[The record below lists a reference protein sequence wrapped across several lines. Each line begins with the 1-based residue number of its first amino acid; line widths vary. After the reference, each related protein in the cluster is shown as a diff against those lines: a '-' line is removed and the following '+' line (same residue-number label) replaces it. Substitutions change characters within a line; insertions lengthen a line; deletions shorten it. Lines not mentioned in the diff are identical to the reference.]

1 MGLEGILGPPGGP
14 LPELLEDLTARL
26 ARRDS
31 GRSEA
36 TLQAD
41 IRAFILAAGLNVDA
55 NDLAEESVAVTMEAQ
70 LGDGSRRR
78 IDVESGTTVIEVKKN
93 LRIGTVLESAETQ
106 LGQYVNARCDQTGA
120 RYLGVLTDGREW
132 ILYVPDPDQPEKI
145 RQAADPLVIGN
156 ATDTER
162 LRSWLGA
169 VLSTVEQIRPTPE
182 EIEGR
187 LGAESPAHH
196 ADHASLQA
204 LFDANR
210 HNPTVVLKRELW
222 GKLLKTAFGSSFE
235 DVEHLFLDH
244 TLLVL
249 TAEAIAHAVI
259 GFDLSGPNAVGP
271 RELAEGGRFVSAQ
284 IHGVVEA
291 DFFDWVLE
299 VDGGEQFVRSLAA
312 RIGKFRW
319 DQVEHDVLKHL
330 YESVIT
336 QQTREALGEYYTP
349 DWLADRVLAKEYE
362 SPLDNKVLDAS
373 CGSGTFIFHAVR
385 SYLEAAEAKGLPV
398 GEAVDGVVR
407 HVFGMDIHPVAVTLA
422 RVTYLLAIGAEN
434 LRHPSRGKITIPV
447 YLGDSLQ
454 WEQQTNLLS
463 TEDAITVE
471 TTGEDIMSAGGGLLF
486 DDNLVFPLSI
496 LSDAQNFDSLVSA
509 MADKVLS
516 SADDELAP
524 ARMTPQVQGRMRAA
538 SPSSRV
544 RQLVDPILTA
554 HKVPE
559 EDKDV
564 LRTTF
569 STLRQLHLNGRD
581 HIWGYYV
588 RNLVRPLWLSMPEN
602 RVDVLVGNPPWLRY
616 SKMSGAMQDRYK
628 RLAKER
634 NLLSGA
640 LGASARDLSTLFV
653 TRAVEL
659 YLKPEGR
666 FGFVMPH
673 GTLTRKPHHGFRT
686 GRWNTNSQ
694 TVSGLAASFEE
705 AWEFVRI
712 RTGFPMVSCVI
723 FGRKVSSTLAS
734 AMPSVTKNWKGTFTN
749 HAQTWAKVQDRV
761 TILPGRVTQHD
772 PNEPV
777 PVSPYAKRFR
787 QGALILPRMLVC
799 VERVDAGPLGAGAGR
814 VKLTSRRSTQD
825 KEPWKF
831 LDSLGATVAESYVF
845 PLLLGETVLPYRMH
859 KPLECVVPIRDRQ
872 ILSGPA
878 IKATPDLDS
887 WWSLAEA
894 GWVANRSKTD
904 KTPLHERIDYHGQL
918 SAQLASESPYRV
930 CYTSSGSRLAA
941 AITTDQRAIVEHK
954 LYWAP
959 ARTMSEARYLEA
971 ILNSPVLLE
980 RVKPLQNLGLFGERD
995 FDKYVFLVPFPAW
1008 DGGNDDHAAI
1018 ASLAQRAETV
1028 ASTVDVTSAKTFQ
1041 QARKLIDLALAA
1053 DGVAADLAKAIE
1065 KVIPQ
1070 VDAEAAE

>member
-1 MGLEGILGPPGGP
+1 MTTRI
-14 LPELLEDLTARL
+14 T
-26 ARRDS
+26 RRES

-55 NDLAEESVAVTMEAQ
+55 NDIAEESVSVTMEAQ

-93 LRIGTVLESAETQ
+93 LRLGSVLETAEIQ
-106 LGQYVNARCDQTGA
+106 LGQYVSARCDQTGA

-145 RQAADPLVIGN
+145 RQAAEPLIVNN
-156 ATDTER
+156 AMDTER

-169 VLSTVEQIRPTPE
+169 VLSTVEQIKPTPS

-210 HNPTVVLKRELW
+210 NNPTVVLKRELW

-259 GFDLSGPNAVGP
+259 GFELSGPNAVGP
-271 RELAEGGRFVSAQ
+271 RELAEGGRFASAQ

-299 VDGGEQFVRSLAA
+299 VEGGEQFVRSLAA

-349 DWLADRVLAKEYE
+349 DWLADRVLAKEYDN
-362 SPLDNKVLDAS
+362 PLDTKVLDAS

-398 GEAVDGVVR
+398 GDAVDGVVR
-407 HVFGMDIHPVAVTLA
+407 HVYGMDIHPVAVTLA
-422 RVTYLLAIGAEN
+422 RVTYLLAIGADK
-434 LRHPSRGKITIPV
+434 LRHPLRGRITIPV

-463 TEDAITVE
+463 SEDAITVE

-496 LSDAQNFDSLVSA
+496 LTDAQNFDSLVSA
-509 MADKVLS
+509 MADKVLA
-516 SADDELAP
+516 SADEELAP
-524 ARMTPQVQGRMRAA
+524 ARITPQVQGRRLNA
-538 SPSSRV
+538 SPSSKV
-544 RQLVDPILTA
+544 RDLVDPILSA
-554 HKVPE
+554 HNVPE
-559 EDKDV
+559 EDRDV

-569 STLRQLHLNGRD
+569 STLRQLHLNGRN

-616 SKMSGAMQDRYK
+616 SKMPGAMQDRYK
-628 RLAKER
+628 RLARER
-634 NLLSGA
+634 NLLSG
-640 LGASARDLSTLFV
+640 SWEQVHV
-653 TRAVEL
+653 T
-659 YLKPEGR
+659 Y
-666 FGFVMPH
+666 
-673 GTLTRKPHHGFRT
+673 
-686 GRWNTNSQ
+686 
-694 TVSGLAASFEE
+694 
-705 AWEFVRI
+705 
-712 RTGFPMVSCVI
+712 
-723 FGRKVSSTLAS
+723 
-734 AMPSVTKNWKGTFTN
+734 
-749 HAQTWAKVQDRV
+749 
-761 TILPGRVTQHD
+761 
-772 PNEPV
+772 
-777 PVSPYAKRFR
+777 
-787 QGALILPRMLVC
+787 PRC
-799 VERVDAGPLGAGAGR
+799 
-814 VKLTSRRSTQD
+814 S
-825 KEPWKF
+825 
-831 LDSLGATVAESYVF
+831 
-845 PLLLGETVLPYRMH
+845 
-859 KPLECVVPIRDRQ
+859 
-872 ILSGPA
+872 
-878 IKATPDLDS
+878 
-887 WWSLAEA
+887 
-894 GWVANRSKTD
+894 
-904 KTPLHERIDYHGQL
+904 
-918 SAQLASESPYRV
+918 
-930 CYTSSGSRLAA
+930 
-941 AITTDQRAIVEHK
+941 
-954 LYWAP
+954 
-959 ARTMSEARYLEA
+959 
-971 ILNSPVLLE
+971 
-980 RVKPLQNLGLFGERD
+980 
-995 FDKYVFLVPFPAW
+995 
-1008 DGGNDDHAAI
+1008 
-1018 ASLAQRAETV
+1018 
-1028 ASTVDVTSAKTFQ
+1028 
-1041 QARKLIDLALAA
+1041 
-1053 DGVAADLAKAIE
+1053 
-1065 KVIPQ
+1065 
-1070 VDAEAAE
+1070 

>member
-1 MGLEGILGPPGGP
+1 M
-14 LPELLEDLTARL
+14 PELLEDMTARI
-26 ARRDS
+26 ARREAA
-31 GRSEA
+31 RSEA

-41 IRAFILAAGLNVDA
+41 IRAFILAAGLNVDS
-55 NDLAEESVAVTMEAQ
+55 NDIAEESVNVAMEAQ

-93 LRIGTVLESAETQ
+93 LRVGSVLETAEVQ
-106 LGQYVNARCDQTGA
+106 LGQYVSTRCDQTGA

-132 ILYVPDPDQPEKI
+132 ILYVPDPDQSGRMI
-145 RQAADPLVIGN
+145 QAAEPLLINN

-169 VLSTVEQIRPTPE
+169 VLSTVEQIKPTPA

-210 HNPTVVLKRELW
+210 NNPTVVLKRELW

-259 GFDLSGPNAVGP
+259 GFELSGPNAVGP
-271 RELAEGGRFVSAQ
+271 RELAEGSRFASSQ

-349 DWLADRVLAKEYE
+349 DWLADRVLAKEYDN
-362 SPLDNKVLDAS
+362 PLDTKVLDAS

-385 SYLEAAEAKGLPV
+385 TYLDAAEAKGMEV
-398 GEAVDGVVR
+398 GDAVDGVVC
-407 HVFGMDIHPVAVTLA
+407 HVYGMDIHPVAVTLA
-422 RVTYLLAIGAEN
+422 RVTYLLAIGADR
-434 LRHPSRGKITIPV
+434 LRHPSRGRITIPV

-454 WEQQTNLLS
+454 WEQQSSLLS
-463 TEDAITVE
+463 SEDAITVE

-516 SADDELAP
+516 SADEELAP
-524 ARMTPQVQGRMRAA
+524 GRITPQVQGRLRNA
-538 SPSSRV
+538 SPSSKV
-544 RQLVDPILTA
+544 RDLVDPILSA
-554 HKVPE
+554 HNVPE
-559 EDKDV
+559 EDRDV
-564 LRTTF
+564 LRATF
-569 STLRQLHLNGRD
+569 STLRQLHLNGRN

-616 SKMSGAMQDRYK
+616 SKMPGAMQDRYK

-686 GRWNTNSQ
+686 GRWYKNSQ
-694 TVSGLAASFEE
+694 TVSGLAARFEE
-705 AWEFVRI
+705 SWEFVRI

-723 FGRKVSSTLAS
+723 FGSKVSSTLAS
-734 AMPSVTKNWKGTFTN
+734 AMPSATRNWKGTFSN
-749 HAQTWAKVQDRV
+749 HAQTWEKVQDRI
-761 TILPGRVTQHD
+761 TISAGKVTQHD
-772 PNEPV
+772 PSEPA

-814 VKLTSRRSTQD
+814 VALTSRRSNQD
-825 KEPWKF
+825 KKPWKF
-831 LDSLGATVAESYVF
+831 LESLSATVSEAFVF
-845 PLLLGETVLPYRMH
+845 PLLLGETVLPYRMQE
-859 KPLECVVPIRDRQ
+859 PLECVAPIRNRQ
-872 ILSGPA
+872 ILAGSV
-878 IKATPDLDS
+878 IRSTPDLDS
-887 WWSLAEA
+887 WWAQAEA

-918 SAQLASESPYRV
+918 SAQLATESPYRV

-941 AITTDQRAIVEHK
+941 AITTDVRALVEHK

-959 ARTMSEARYLEA
+959 AHTLSEARYLEA

-995 FDKYVFLVPFPAW
+995 FDKYVFMVPFPAW
-1008 DGGNDDHAAI
+1008 DSANDDHALI
-1018 ASLAQRAETV
+1018 ASLAKRAEYV
-1028 ASTVDVTSAKTFQ
+1028 AAGVDTSTAVTFQ
-1041 QARKLIDLALAA
+1041 QARKLVDLALEA
-1053 DGVAADLAKAIE
+1053 DGVAADLVQAID
-1065 KVIPQ
+1065 KVIPS
-1070 VDAEAAE
+1070 VDPEAAE

>member
-1 MGLEGILGPPGGP
+1 M
-14 LPELLEDLTARL
+14 PELLEHLTARI
-26 ARRDS
+26 ARRES

-41 IRAFILAAGLNVDA
+41 IRAFVLAAALNVDA
-55 NDLAEESVAVTMEAQ
+55 NDISEESQSVSMESQ

-93 LRIGTVLESAETQ
+93 LRVGSVLETAELQ
-106 LGQYVNARCDQTGA
+106 LGQYVSTRCDQTGA

-132 ILYVPDPDQPEKI
+132 ILYVPDPDQQGRI
-145 RQAADPLVIGN
+145 IQAAEPLVIN
-156 ATDTER
+156 SAADTDR

-169 VLSTVEQIRPTPE
+169 VLSTVEQIKPTPD

-210 HNPTVVLKRELW
+210 NNPTVVLKRELW

-259 GFDLSGPNAVGP
+259 GFELSGPNAVGP
-271 RELAEGGRFVSAQ
+271 RELAEGSRFSSSQ

-299 VDGGEQFVRSLAA
+299 VEGGEQFVRSLAA

-349 DWLADRVLAKEYE
+349 DWLADRVLAKEYDN
-362 SPLDNKVLDAS
+362 PLDTKVLDAS

-385 SYLEAAEAKGLPV
+385 TYLAAADAKGVTV
-398 GEAVDGVVR
+398 GDAVDGVVR
-407 HVFGMDIHPVAVTLA
+407 HVYGMDIHPVAVTLA
-422 RVTYLLAIGAEN
+422 RVTYLLAIGADR
-434 LRHPSRGKITIPV
+434 LRHPSRGRITIPI

-454 WEQQTNLLS
+454 WEQQSSLLS
-463 TEDAITVE
+463 SEDAITVE

-509 MADKVLS
+509 MADKVLT
-516 SADDELAP
+516 SADEELAP
-524 ARMTPQVQGRMRAA
+524 ARVTPQVRGRLRNA
-538 SPSSRV
+538 SPSSKV
-544 RQLVDPILTA
+544 RDLVDPILAA
-554 HKVPE
+554 HNVPD
-559 EDKDV
+559 EDRDV

-569 STLRQLHLNGRD
+569 STLRQLHLNGRN

-616 SKMSGAMQDRYK
+616 SKMPGAMQDRYK

-686 GRWNTNSQ
+686 GRWNKNSQ
-694 TVSGLAASFEE
+694 TVSGLAANFDES
-705 AWEFVRI
+705 WEFVRI

-723 FGRKVSSTLAS
+723 FGSKVAATLAS
-734 AMPSVTKNWKGTFTN
+734 AMPSSTRNWKGSFSN
-749 HAQTWAKVQDRV
+749 HAQTWEKVQDRT
-761 TILPGRVTQHD
+761 TITAGRVTQHD
-772 PNEPV
+772 PSEPA

-814 VKLTSRRSTQD
+814 VALTSRRSNQD
-825 KEPWKF
+825 KKPWKF
-831 LDSLGATVAESYVF
+831 LESLNATVSESFVF
-845 PLLLGETVLPYRMH
+845 PLLLGETVLPYRMQE
-859 KPLECVVPIRDRQ
+859 PLECVVPIRDRT
-872 ILSGPA
+872 ILAGSA
-878 IKATPDLDS
+878 IRATPDLDS
-887 WWSLAEA
+887 WWAQAETQ
-894 GWVANRSKTD
+894 WVANRSKTD
-904 KTPLHERIDYHGQL
+904 VSPLHDRIDYHGQL
-918 SAQLASESPYRV
+918 SAQLATESPYRV

-941 AITTDQRAIVEHK
+941 AITTDVRAIVEHK

-959 ARTMSEARYLEA
+959 AHSMSEARYLEA

-995 FDKYVFLVPFPAW
+995 FDKYVFMVPFPAW
-1008 DGGNDDHAAI
+1008 DSANDDHALI
-1018 ASLAQRAETV
+1018 ASLAQRAESV
-1028 ASTVDVTSAKTFQ
+1028 AEGVDTSSAVTFQ
-1041 QARKLIDLALAA
+1041 QARKLVDGALED
-1053 DGVAADLAKAIE
+1053 DGVAAELAKAID
-1065 KVIPQ
+1065 KVIPR
-1070 VDAEAAE
+1070 VDPLAAE